1 MTHPVSDHCDGE
13 RFFNPGQARG
23 GRGLRQVLRWRLS
36 ERAPRWAGPV
46 PPGPAYPPPPDAVPP
61 GHAALS
67 FVGHATF
74 LLRLAGRPGA
84 PDLLV
89 LTDPIFSERCS
100 PVAWA
105 GPRRARPPGLALDAL
120 PAPDAV
126 LLSHN
131 HYDHMDLP
139 SLRRLAARGTRRA
152 VTTLGNAEALRR
164 CGFAEIHALDWWDS
178 VDLGGTRITATPA
191 RHFSRRGF
199 GDANRSLW
207 AGFMLE
213 TPKSQGS
220 GPQESASGGITSG
233 GSAPAGTGP
242 GKAGRVLF
250 AGDSGAGPH
259 WDEVRR
265 RLGAPDLA
273 LLPIG
278 AYEPRWMMAPVHMN
292 PAEAVAAHRAL
303 GARRSV
309 GMHFG
314 TFQLTDEA
322 IDAPTQALTAL
333 GEPAFDTLGFGE
345 TRVIPLGA

>member
-1 MTHPVSDHCDGE
+1 MTLPLSDHCDGE
-13 RFFNPGQARG
+13 RFFNPGQPRG
-23 GRGLRQVLRWRLS
+23 GRGLRQVLRWRLE
-36 ERAPRWAGPV
+36 ERGPRWSPV
-46 PPGPAYPPPPDAVPP
+46 PPGPSYPPPPDVAPP

-74 LLRLAGRPGA
+74 LLRLAG
-84 PDLLV
+84 LV
-89 LTDPIFSERCS
+89 LLTDPIFSERCS

-120 PAPDAV
+120 PPVDAV

-152 VTTLGNAEALRR
+152 ITTLGNAEALRR
-164 CGFAEIHALDWWDS
+164 CGFPEVEALDWWDATA
-178 VDLGGTRITATPA
+178 LGEARITATPA
-191 RHFSRRGF
+191 RHFSRRAF
-199 GDANRSLW
+199 SDANRSLW

-213 TPKSQGS
+213 TP
-220 GPQESASGGITSG
+220 GPRPGEAS
-233 GSAPAGTGP
+233 
-242 GKAGRVLF
+242 GRVLF

-259 WDEVRR
+259 WDDIRR

-303 GARRSV
+303 GACRSV

-322 IDAPTQALTAL
+322 IDAPTRALAAL
-333 GEPAFDTLGFGE
+333 GEPGFDTLGFGE
-345 TRVIPLGA
+345 TRVVRLGA

>member
-1 MTHPVSDHCDGE
+1 MSDHFDGE

-23 GRGLRQVLRWRLS
+23 RRGLWPVLRWQFS
-36 ERAPRWAGPV
+36 ERGPRWERPAPGPV
-46 PPGPAYPPPPDAVPP
+46 YPPPPEGVAP

-74 LLRLAGRPGA
+74 LLRFAGPAGRPGA
-84 PDLLV
+84 VV
-89 LTDPIFSERCS
+89 LTDPVFSERCS
-100 PVAWA
+100 PVSWA

-120 PAPDAV
+120 PPVDAV

-139 SLRRLAARGTRRA
+139 SLRALAARGTRRA
-152 VTTLGNAEALRR
+152 ITTLGNAEALRG
-164 CGFAEIHALDWWDS
+164 CGFERVDALDWWEGAW
-178 VDLGGTRITATPA
+178 LGEEGGVRVVATPA

-199 GDANRSLW
+199 SDTNRTLW

-213 TPKSQGS
+213 AP
-220 GPQESASGGITSG
+220 EGG
-233 GSAPAGTGP
+233 
-242 GKAGRVLF
+242 GRVLF
-250 AGDSGAGPH
+250 AGDSGAGPQ
-259 WDEVRR
+259 WGEIRA

-278 AYEPRWMMAPVHMN
+278 AYEPRWFMAPVHMD
-292 PAEAVAAHRAL
+292 PAEAVDAHRAL

-322 IDAPTQALTAL
+322 LCAPERALAAL
-333 GEPAFDTLGFGE
+333 GVADFDTLGFGE
-345 TRVIPLGA
+345 TRVVRLGA

>member
-1 MTHPVSDHCDGE
+1 MTPSDHFDGE
-13 RFFNPGQARG
+13 RFFNPGGRRG
-23 GRGLRQVLRWRLS
+23 GGSLLRVLRWQMS
-36 ERAPRWAGPV
+36 ERGARWERPAPGPV
-46 PPGPAYPPPPDAVPP
+46 FPPPPDAVAD
-61 GHAALS
+61 GHAGLS

-74 LLRLAGRPGA
+74 LLRFAGA
-84 PDLLV
+84 VV
-89 LTDPIFSERCS
+89 LTDPVFSERCS
-100 PVAWA
+100 PVSWA

-120 PAPDAV
+120 PPVDAV

-139 SLRRLAARGTRRA
+139 SLRALAARGTRRA
-152 VTTLGNAEALRR
+152 ITTLGNAEALLR
-164 CGFAEIHALDWWDS
+164 CGFERVDALDWWDGAW
-178 VDLGGTRITATPA
+178 VGAEGGVRVVATPA

-199 GDANRSLW
+199 GDGNRSLW

-213 TPKSQGS
+213 
-220 GPQESASGGITSG
+220 
-233 GSAPAGTGP
+233 AGAG
-242 GKAGRVLF
+242 GRVLF
-250 AGDSGAGPH
+250 AGDSGAGAH
-259 WDEVRR
+259 WGEIRA

-292 PAEAVAAHRAL
+292 PAEAVDAHRAL

-322 IDAPTQALTAL
+322 IDAPERALAAL
-333 GEPAFDTLGFGE
+333 GVAEFDTMGFGE
-345 TRVIPLGA
+345 TRVVRLGV